1 MAIHLHTAVVPAR
14 RASWPVELMPML
26 VHDWSSLLWL
36 YTSMLEFA
44 TPLQRSFK
52 LSEATD
58 TEDEHDIETFISAST
73 AFVAACAIKFA
84 IELTT

>member
-1 MAIHLHTAVVPAR
+1 M
-14 RASWPVELMPML
+14 ELMPML

-44 TPLQRSFK
+44 KPLQRSFN

-58 TEDEHDIETFISAST
+58 TEEEHKIEAFINAST
-73 AFVAACAIKFA
+73 AFVTACAIRNRVN
-84 IELTT
+84 

>member
-1 MAIHLHTAVVPAR
+1 
-14 RASWPVELMPML
+14 VELMPML

-58 TEDEHDIETFISAST
+58 TEDVH
-73 AFVAACAIKFA
+73 
-84 IELTT
+84 